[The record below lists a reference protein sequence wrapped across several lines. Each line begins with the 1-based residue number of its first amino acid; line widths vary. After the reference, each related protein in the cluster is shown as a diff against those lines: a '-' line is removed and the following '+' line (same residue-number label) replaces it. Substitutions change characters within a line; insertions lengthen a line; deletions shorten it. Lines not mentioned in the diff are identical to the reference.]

1 MRFILGTTLLLL
13 PLMPGCVAAAAGA
26 TTALVLGSTTMQNK
40 YVAHVPERSSIVWPS
55 VKASL
60 NRLSPVP
67 IETDGDFRS
76 ALAYIDNHKVRVS
89 VETYDV
95 DQSRI
100 IVEAL
105 QYGFHDPKMAEIVT
119 NRIVNDLSE
128 TP

>member
-1 MRFILGTTLLLL
+1 MRFILGSTLLLL
-13 PLMPGCVAAAAGA
+13 PLMPGCIAAAAGA

-55 VKASL
+55 VKMTLSRMSL
-60 NRLSPVP
+60 VP
-67 IETDGDFRS
+67 IETDGDFRT
-76 ALAYIDNHKVRVS
+76 ALAHIDNHKVRVS

-100 IVEAL
+100 LVEAL

-119 NRIVNDLSE
+119 NRIVNDL
-128 TP
+128 TNP